1 MTVRRPRR
9 RRRQRLRRRPR
20 RLRLRLR
27 RRLRRRR
34 SLLAAALLGRGAS
47 PRAGLLLAAALLGRV
62 ASPRLV
68 LLRFFRRLFDAVAAA
83 RAPARHSR
91 RRRSRPAASP
101 LAGIRRAHSSTV
113 RRGTTSTL
121 QLSTILATAKHGRQP
136 NRRSRAPLTLVLPP
150 WCMRTASASSARG
163 DLALMSV
170 GASLNGDE
178 LTEGL
183 LAADG
188 RGPGGPAA
196 PPGRRRSASESFP
209 ERLPSRDG
217 SVGTSVGAWAAG
229 FARRGS
235 LDPFAREVVD
245 GEHAAARRAALG
257 GSSQD
262 LAGLGDVEGAAPAAP
277 PGSPAAP
284 PKSRTEVQL
293 LSSFEALDYGP
304 SMSAYHRGR
313 GLPGPGP
320 RARRRPRAAG
330 RLGRLRRRGR
340 ARGRPRGNRPPVR
353 DIPTK
358 LCNSRARPH
367 RSPFG

>member
-1 MTVRRPRR
+1 
-9 RRRQRLRRRPR
+9 
-20 RLRLRLR
+20 
-27 RRLRRRR
+27 
-34 SLLAAALLGRGAS
+34 
-47 PRAGLLLAAALLGRV
+47 
-62 ASPRLV
+62 
-68 LLRFFRRLFDAVAAA
+68 
-83 RAPARHSR
+83 
-91 RRRSRPAASP
+91 
-101 LAGIRRAHSSTV
+101 
-113 RRGTTSTL
+113 
-121 QLSTILATAKHGRQP
+121 
-136 NRRSRAPLTLVLPP
+136 
-150 WCMRTASASSARG
+150 MRTASASSARG

-196 PPGRRRSASESFP
+196 PLGRRRSASESFP

-304 SMSAYHRGR
+304 SMSAYQ
-313 GLPGPGP
+313 
-320 RARRRPRAAG
+320 RARRRD
-330 RLGRLRRRGR
+330 RRRAEEDALVAFATLLAVGCIVGTCGFCV
-340 ARGRPRGNRPPVR
+340 ARGTTFFQARRRVDIDRRSGRPDQTSKCSRSVTSKSIRLIFERIECSRRVLEAHRRFFCENVR
-353 DIPTK
+353 I
-358 LCNSRARPH
+358 REH
-367 RSPFG
+367 

>member
-1 MTVRRPRR
+1 
-9 RRRQRLRRRPR
+9 
-20 RLRLRLR
+20 
-27 RRLRRRR
+27 
-34 SLLAAALLGRGAS
+34 
-47 PRAGLLLAAALLGRV
+47 
-62 ASPRLV
+62 
-68 LLRFFRRLFDAVAAA
+68 
-83 RAPARHSR
+83 
-91 RRRSRPAASP
+91 
-101 LAGIRRAHSSTV
+101 
-113 RRGTTSTL
+113 
-121 QLSTILATAKHGRQP
+121 
-136 NRRSRAPLTLVLPP
+136 
-150 WCMRTASASSARG
+150 MRTASASSARG

-188 RGPGGPAA
+188 RGRGPAA

-304 SMSAYHRGR
+304 SMSAYQ
-313 GLPGPGP
+313 
-320 RARRRPRAAG
+320 RARRRD
-330 RLGRLRRRGR
+330 RRRAEEDALVAFATLLAVGCIVGTCGFCV
-340 ARGRPRGNRPPVR
+340 ARGTTFFQARRRVDIDRRSGRPDQTSKCSRSVTSKSIRLIFERIECSRRVLEAHRRFFCENVR
-353 DIPTK
+353 I
-358 LCNSRARPH
+358 REH
-367 RSPFG
+367 